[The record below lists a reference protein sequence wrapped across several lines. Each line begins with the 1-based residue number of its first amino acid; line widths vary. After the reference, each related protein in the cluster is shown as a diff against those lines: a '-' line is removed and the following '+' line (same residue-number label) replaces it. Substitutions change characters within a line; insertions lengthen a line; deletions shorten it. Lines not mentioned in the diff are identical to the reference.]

1 MVGLDKEKNQCSELS
16 AKTMEILDNNA
27 LVTLFV
33 STQNNNLDLCIERG
47 IKLVLSLPLFEKLF
61 TLKNL

>member
-1 MVGLDKEKNQCSELS
+1 
-16 AKTMEILDNNA
+16 MEILDDDNV
-27 LVTLFV
+27 LVNLFV
-33 STQNNNLDLCIERG
+33 PTQKNNLDLCIERG